1 MNQAMLFW
9 GKVAFKIKKKKP
21 HQHIESIEWKTFLG
35 KIPLVTNAVAAA
47 LLFCSGFDNSPL
59 T

>member
-1 MNQAMLFW
+1 MDDESNYAIL
-9 GKVAFKIKKKKP
+9 GKSCFKIKKP
-21 HQHIESIEWKTFLG
+21 HQHIESIEWKTLLG

-47 LLFCSGFDNSPL
+47 LLFCSGCDNSPL